1 MSWFVNFLAEKVGW
15 HGGENDDEVY
25 RKQKVNIKYPTQ
37 IFVKMHHTR
46 TVRVL
51 TLANTC
57 TKHRVLDDCHHCKTN
72 AAKPKM
78 GVQKKLNF

>member
-37 IFVKMHHTR
+37 IFVKMHHTTR
-46 TVRVL
+46 TVRV
-51 TLANTC
+51 
-57 TKHRVLDDCHHCKTN
+57 V
-72 AAKPKM
+72 
-78 GVQKKLNF
+78 

>member
-1 MSWFVNFLAEKVGW
+1 MIVQDRKKRMTVAMSWFVNFLAEKVGW
-15 HGGENDDEVY
+15 HGGENHDEVY
-25 RKQKVNIKYPTQ
+25 GKQKVNIKYPTQ

-57 TKHRVLDDCHHCKTN
+57 TKLST
-72 AAKPKM
+72 
-78 GVQKKLNF
+78 

>member
-15 HGGENDDEVY
+15 HGGENHDEVY

-46 TVRVL
+46 TLRV
-51 TLANTC
+51 
-57 TKHRVLDDCHHCKTN
+57 
-72 AAKPKM
+72 
-78 GVQKKLNF
+78 